1 MKFCFVLRGLPG
13 TGKDEIAKF
22 LNLDNVAGEIQTGQA
37 VILSTDQFFI
47 KDGKFQFDKTKL
59 KEAHEA
65 TWEAFKSAISSDSQV
80 IIINNTNIKKFH
92 YAHYVDYAQRHG
104 YLTSVVIIPAND
116 VSDRELATRN
126 VHNVDQGTISK
137 MRKEFEW
144 SF

>member
-13 TGKDEIAKF
+13 TGKDEIAGF
-22 LNLDNVAGEIQTGQA
+22 LNRDLSEAPA

-47 KDGKFQFDKTKL
+47 KDGKYQFDKTKL

-65 TWEAFKSAISSDSQV
+65 TWEAFKSAISSDSEV

-126 VHNVDQGTISK
+126 VHSVDQGTISK

>member
-13 TGKDEIAKF
+13 TGKDEIAKY
-22 LNLDNVAGEIQTGQA
+22 LSQENIPGGVQLGPA

-47 KDGKFQFDKTKL
+47 KDGKYQFDKTKL

-126 VHNVDQGTISK
+126 VHSVDQGTISK

>member
-104 YLTSVVIIPAND
+104 YLTSIVIIPAND

-126 VHNVDQGTISK
+126 VHSVDQGTISK

-144 SF
+144 TF

>member
-13 TGKDEIAKF
+13 TGKDEIAKY
-22 LNLDNVAGEIQTGQA
+22 LAASGIPSIPGVSSAIT
-37 VILSTDQFFI
+37 LSTDQFFI
-47 KDGKFQFDKTKL
+47 KDGKYQFDKTKL

-104 YLTSVVIIPAND
+104 YLTSIVIIPAND

>member
-13 TGKDEIAKF
+13 TGKDEIAKY
-22 LNLDNVAGEIQTGQA
+22 LAQLPYAAESNPPAIT
-37 VILSTDQFFI
+37 LSTDQFFI
-47 KDGKFQFDKTKL
+47 KDGKYQFDKTKL

>member
-1 MKFCFVLRGLPG
+1 MKFCFILRGLPG
-13 TGKDEIAKF
+13 TGKDEIAKY
-22 LNLDNVAGEIQTGQA
+22 LGNNHSDPP

-47 KDGKFQFDKTKL
+47 HDGKYQFDKTKL
-59 KEAHEA
+59 VEAHKA
-65 TWEAFKSAISSDSQV
+65 TWEAFKSAISSSSEV

-104 YLTSVVIIPAND
+104 YLTSLVTIPAND

-126 VHNVDQGTISK
+126 IHSVDQGTISK

-144 SF
+144 TF

>member
-104 YLTSVVIIPAND
+104 YLTSIVIIPAND

-126 VHNVDQGTISK
+126 VHSVDQGTISK